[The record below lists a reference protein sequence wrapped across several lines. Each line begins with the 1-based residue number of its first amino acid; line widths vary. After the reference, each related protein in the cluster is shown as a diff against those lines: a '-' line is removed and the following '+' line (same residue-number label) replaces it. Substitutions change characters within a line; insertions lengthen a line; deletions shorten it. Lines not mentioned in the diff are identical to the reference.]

1 MHNYSSNSCYS
12 LRACL
17 VLFPLLRSS
26 CATYLQASSLPWE
39 AKPKFPAKQ
48 EGLALAS
55 SGKPLFCPL
64 PGTSVGSRKETM
76 ETSTD
81 PRGGG
86 RADAEGRGMAMAG
99 PPRRTHIHAVHA
111 SSRHPWKERK
121 NVALHTESS
130 MNLCNPLHR
139 PCPHFQTPPSKPQP
153 RVSKARFPGC
163 FDVS

>member
-1 MHNYSSNSCYS
+1 MHNYSSDSCYL

-17 VLFPLLRSS
+17 ALFSLLRSS

-39 AKPKFPAKQ
+39 TKPKFLAKR

-55 SGKPLFCPL
+55 SGEPLFCPL
-64 PGTSVGSRKETM
+64 RVTSVGSRKETM

-99 PPRRTHIHAVHA
+99 PPRRTHVPAVHA
-111 SSRHPWKERK
+111 SSRHPWEERK
-121 NVALHTESS
+121 NVALHTESC
-130 MNLCNPLHR
+130 MNLCNSFHH

-153 RVSKARFPGC
+153 RVSRFPGC